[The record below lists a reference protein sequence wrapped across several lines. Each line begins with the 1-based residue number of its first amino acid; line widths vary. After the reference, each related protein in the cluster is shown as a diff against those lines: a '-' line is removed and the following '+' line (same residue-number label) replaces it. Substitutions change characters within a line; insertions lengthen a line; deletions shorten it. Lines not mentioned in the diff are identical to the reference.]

1 MDAFTF
7 FPQGDR
13 AVTIKMG
20 KEINMTTHKKVKFLC
35 DHLKSNPFTGMI
47 EVTPSYTTVTV
58 FYEPTDLVLNSVNE
72 SPYNEVVRILST
84 IISSINLTENT
95 AQTNT
100 ILIPVCYGG
109 KYGPDLAEVAEIHQL
124 TEQQVIEIHANQDYL
139 VYMIGFAPGFPYL
152 GGMSEKIATPRKST
166 PRNMIPIG
174 SIGIGGAQTGI
185 YPIES
190 PGGWQLIGRTP
201 IKLFDVEKDQPSLL
215 KAGDVVKFTPITKE
229 QYENWE
235 VS

>member
-1 MDAFTF
+1 MDEFTF

-20 KEINMTTHKKVKFLC
+20 KEINITTHKKVKLLC
-35 DHLKSNPFTGMI
+35 EHLKSNPFTGMI

-58 FYEPTDLVLNSVNE
+58 FYEPKDLVLNSINE
-72 SPYNEVVRILST
+72 SPYSEVVRILST
-84 IISSINLTENT
+84 IISSINITENT
-95 AQTNT
+95 DQTKT

-109 KYGPDLAEVAEIHQL
+109 KYGPDLAEVAKIHQL
-124 TEQQVIEIHANQDYL
+124 TEQQVINIHSNQDYL

-174 SIGIGGAQTGI
+174 SVGIGGEQTGI

-201 IKLFDVEKDQPSLL
+201 IKLFDVEREQPSLL
-215 KAGDVVKFTPITKE
+215 KAGDVVKFTPITQE